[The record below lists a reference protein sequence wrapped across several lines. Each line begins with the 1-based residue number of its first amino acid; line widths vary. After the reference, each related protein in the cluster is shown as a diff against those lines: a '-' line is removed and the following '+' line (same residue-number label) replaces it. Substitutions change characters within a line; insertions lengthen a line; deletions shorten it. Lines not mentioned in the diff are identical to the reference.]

1 MAATA
6 EWPQSDAGADRLP
19 LYRRI
24 ADELRRD
31 IAEGRLAPGASLP
44 TEHELIRRFGVS
56 RGTVRQARAAL
67 RAEGT
72 VGGSQGRVF
81 SVKGAPITQ
90 PLGELISFTSW
101 ASGLGRQPGARVIGF
116 GPEPIS
122 ADAADALDLPSS
134 ARCWRLERI
143 RTLDTLPVMIERTVF
158 PDEIGTMLQGAD
170 LSIRSVYAEL
180 EARGIVV
187 ATARHR
193 ISAVAADA
201 TDAGL
206 LDIPRG
212 SPLLRVER
220 RGFDRDHQPIEWS
233 IDTYRGDR
241 ADFEIE
247 NSAAAPTLARRL
259 DEGGA

>member
-1 MAATA
+1 MASAP
-6 EWPQSDAGADRLP
+6 EWAQSDPPRLP
-19 LYRRI
+19 LYRQI

-31 IAEGRLAPGASLP
+31 IADGRLAPGAPLP
-44 TEHELIRRFGVS
+44 TEQDLMRRFGVA

-81 SVKGAPITQ
+81 SVRGAPLTQ

-101 ASGLGRQPGARVIGF
+101 SHRLGREPGARVIAF
-116 GPEPIS
+116 CPALATAEE
-122 ADAADALDLPSS
+122 AAALEVP
-134 ARCWRLERI
+134 AGATCWRLERI
-143 RTLDTLPVMIERTVF
+143 RTLDGEPVMIERTIF
-158 PDEIGTMLQGAD
+158 PPTIGPMLEQAD
-170 LSIRSVYAEL
+170 LATRSVYAEL
-180 EARGIVV
+180 EDRGVIV

-193 ISAVAADA
+193 ISAVAAGPSDA
-201 TDAGL
+201 AL
-206 LDIPRG
+206 LNIPRG

-220 RGFDRDHQPIEWS
+220 HGFDRNHAPIEWS